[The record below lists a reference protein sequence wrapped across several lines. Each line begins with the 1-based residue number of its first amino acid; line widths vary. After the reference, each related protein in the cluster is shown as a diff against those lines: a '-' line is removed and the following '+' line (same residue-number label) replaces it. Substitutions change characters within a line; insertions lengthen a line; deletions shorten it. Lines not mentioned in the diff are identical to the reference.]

1 MPELTSEGS
10 FNVRITTYK
19 VKPTPKEDDPR
30 GFQILLYGETSDG
43 YTAIGT
49 LNWIKTVI
57 GSGKHAGKECR
68 EVARETLAEIGVP
81 DGYPPNLD
89 AAIENGL
96 RAQFVTKFDTYNS
109 QTKLKV
115 AFINPVTE
123 LLTPDEVDWSQLLDD
138 APAKEPKKAVA
149 APAAKRAMPD
159 KNSKADDIPF

>member
-30 GFQILLYGETSDG
+30 AFQILLYGETSDG

-57 GSGKHAGKECR
+57 SSGKHAGKECR
-68 EVARETLAEIGVP
+68 EVAQETLAEIGVP

-89 AAIENGL
+89 ASIENGL
-96 RAQFVTKFDTYNS
+96 RAQFVTKFDTYNG

-123 LLTPDEVDWSQLLDD
+123 LLTPDEVDWSKLLED
-138 APAKEPKKAVA
+138 APASEPKKAA
-149 APAAKRAMPD
+149 TASTASRTMPD
-159 KNSKADDIPF
+159 TKGEEDDIPF